1 MTPRRFDTL
10 VLGAGA
16 AGLFCAG
23 RLAQAGQQVAVIDQ
37 ARKPA
42 EKVRISGGG
51 RCNFTNRFSTHANFL
66 SANPKFC
73 ISALKRFTPADFI
86 ALVEAAGIAYHEKSP
101 ALGSG
106 DERALGQLFC
116 DGSALEIIAMLL
128 EPLRQ
133 AGSEI
138 ALSSPIEDVAA
149 LPEGGFAVTA
159 SGQVYQ
165 AARLVVA
172 TGGKSIPKMGASSIG
187 YQIGAQFGHSLIEP
201 RPGLVPFTLQGALL
215 DDCKALAGV
224 AVNVEAKVGKTRFE
238 EGLLFTHRG
247 VSGPVVLQ
255 LSSYWREGQAVSV
268 NFLPGQPPVFE
279 AWRALK
285 HSQGKRRALDI
296 VCETLPK
303 ALALWLLGEPL
314 AAKNLA
320 DIPDKALG
328 QLEERLQRF
337 SLLPSGTEGYRTAEV
352 TLGGLDTRQVSS
364 QSFESLLH
372 PGLYFIGEVLDVT
385 GHLGGHNFQWA
396 WASAAAAADAIAQQG
411 PS

>member
-1 MTPRRFDTL
+1 MSPKSFDVL

-23 RLAQAGQQVAVIDQ
+23 RLAQVGLSVAVIDQ

-51 RCNFTNRFSTHANFL
+51 RCNFTNLFSTPANFL
-66 SANPKFC
+66 SDNPKFC
-73 ISALKRFTPADFI
+73 ISALKRFRPLDFV

-106 DERALGQLFC
+106 DKRALGQLFC

-128 EPLRQ
+128 APLRQ
-133 AGSEI
+133 AGAEI
-138 ALSSPIEDVAA
+138 ALSSPIEAVSL
-149 LPEGGFAVTA
+149 LPDGGYHVTA
-159 SGQVYQ
+159 GGHRFQ
-165 AARLVVA
+165 APRLVVA
-172 TGGKSIPKMGASSIG
+172 TGGKSIPKMGASGIG
-187 YQIGAQFGHSLIEP
+187 YQIAQQFGHSLIEP

-215 DDCKALAGV
+215 EDCQALAGV
-224 AVNVEAKVGKTRFE
+224 AINVEAKLGKTKFE

-247 VSGPVVLQ
+247 ISGPVVLQ
-255 LSSYWREGQAVSV
+255 LSSYWRKGQAISL
-268 NFLPGQPPVFE
+268 NFLPGAPPLFE

-285 HSQGKRRALDI
+285 QSQGKRRALDLL
-296 VCETLPK
+296 CETLPK
-303 ALALWLLGEPL
+303 SLALWLLGEAL
-314 AAKNLA
+314 ATKNLA
-320 DIPDKALG
+320 DLSDKALR
-328 QLEERLQRF
+328 QLEERCQRF

-352 TLGGLDTRQVSS
+352 TLGGLDTRHISS
-364 QSFESLLH
+364 QSFESLLQ

-396 WASAAAAADAIAQQG
+396 WASGAAAAAEIAK
-411 PS
+411 SAAR

>member
-1 MTPRRFDTL
+1 M
-10 VLGAGA
+10 
-16 AGLFCAG
+16 
-23 RLAQAGQQVAVIDQ
+23 
-37 ARKPA
+37 
-42 EKVRISGGG
+42 
-51 RCNFTNRFSTHANFL
+51 
-66 SANPKFC
+66 
-73 ISALKRFTPADFI
+73 
-86 ALVEAAGIAYHEKSP
+86 
-101 ALGSG
+101 
-106 DERALGQLFC
+106 
-116 DGSALEIIAMLL
+116 
-128 EPLRQ
+128 
-133 AGSEI
+133 
-138 ALSSPIEDVAA
+138 
-149 LPEGGFAVTA
+149 
-159 SGQVYQ
+159 
-165 AARLVVA
+165 
-172 TGGKSIPKMGASSIG
+172 
-187 YQIGAQFGHSLIEP
+187 
-201 RPGLVPFTLQGALL
+201 
-215 DDCKALAGV
+215 

-320 DIPDKALG
+320 DIPDKALR